1 VKPTYTL
8 QSFQNEYLSEGG
20 TEVSAVVT
28 ITAMD
33 SGGGDPGPPTA
44 GESGSGVE
52 IIMIDVSGSMKGP
65 KIMQAREATIAAVEC
80 IRDGVNFAVIAGNH
94 EASVVYPWAGVVTAS
109 PQTKAEATAAIRK
122 LRADGGT
129 AIGTWIDAAAQ
140 LARQRIGVRHA
151 ILLTDGKNEH
161 GSPEELARALA
172 EAAGVFQCDCRG
184 VGTDW
189 NVNELRQISTALLG
203 TVDIVADP
211 AHLTADFESMMR
223 EAMGKGVA
231 DVRLRVWTPRGA
243 EILYV
248 KQVSPELQDLTQE
261 RSAVNEL
268 TGDYPTGAWGD
279 ESRDYHVT
287 VKVHPA
293 AVGEEMLAARVSVI
307 VDGEA
312 AGQALVRAIWTDDEA
327 LSTRINREV
336 AHYTGQQELAEAIQ
350 EGLEARKSDDADTAI
365 VKLGRA
371 VQIAAESG
379 NTDAAAMLAKIVDVD
394 DAATGRV
401 RLKSRVDVVD
411 EMTLDTRSTKTARVR
426 R

>member
-1 VKPTYTL
+1 MNPTYSL
-8 QSFQNEYLSEGG
+8 QSFQNEYLPEGG

-28 ITAMD
+28 ITATD
-33 SGGGDPGPPTA
+33 TGGDDSAPVAA
-44 GESGSGVE
+44 GGSGAGAE

-65 KIMQAREATIAAVEC
+65 KIMQARDATIAAIEC
-80 IRDGVNFAVIAGNH
+80 IRDGVNFAIIAGNH
-94 EASVVYPWAGVVTAS
+94 EASAVYPWSGLVAAS
-109 PQTKAEATAAIRK
+109 PETKAQATAEVRK

-129 AIGTWIDAAAQ
+129 AIGTWIDAATG
-140 LARQRIGVRHA
+140 LAREQAGVRHA

-172 EAAGVFQCDCRG
+172 DAAGVFQCDCRG

-189 NVNELRQISTALLG
+189 NVAELRQISTALLG

-211 AHLTADFESMMR
+211 AHLTADFEDMMR
-223 EAMGKGVA
+223 GAMGKAVA

-248 KQVSPELQDLTQE
+248 KQVSPELQDLTQS

-287 VKVHPA
+287 VKVRPA
-293 AVGEEMLAARVSVI
+293 AMGEEMLAARVSAI
-307 VDGEA
+307 VDGEPV
-312 AGQALVRAIWTDDEA
+312 GQALVRAIWTDDEA
-327 LSTRINREV
+327 LSTQINRQV
-336 AHYTGQQELAEAIQ
+336 AHYTGQQELADAIQ
-350 EGLEARKSDDADTAI
+350 DGLEARKSGDADTAI

-371 VQIAAESG
+371 VQIAAESD
-379 NTDAAAMLAKIVDVD
+379 NTEAAAMLAKIVDVD